1 MGLPT
6 PDELRVSPLL
16 AMLDDRQLHVV
27 GAFLTPETY
36 QSGRSIV
43 REGDVGYVLF
53 IIKSG
58 EAEVSRGAEILRR
71 LAPGDFFG
79 EIAIVS
85 EDGKRTATVTAR
97 NCNNSC
103 QDITAGGL
111 VGQNEGTI
119 GTLPASTAAIR
130 TCGWP
135 AGWA

>member
-58 EAEVSRGAEILRR
+58 DAEVSRGSEILRH
-71 LAPGDFFG
+71 LGPGDFFG

-97 NCNNSC
+97 TDVDVWSMF
-103 QDITAGGL
+103 
-111 VGQNEGTI
+111 GTSFRK
-119 GTLPASTAAIR
+119 LQVEYPDVAAALEAVVAER
-130 TCGWP
+130 L
-135 AGWA
+135 AKD

>member
-16 AMLDDRQLHVV
+16 SMLDDRQLHVV

-58 EAEVSRGAEILRR
+58 EAEVSREAEILRR

-85 EDGKRTATVTAR
+85 EDGKADLPPVTAR
-97 NCNNSC
+97 TDVDVWSMF
-103 QDITAGGL
+103 
-111 VGQNEGTI
+111 GTSFRKI
-119 GTLPASTAAIR
+119 QVEYPDVAAALEAVVAER
-130 TCGWP
+130 LAQG
-135 AGWA
+135 

>member
-97 NCNNSC
+97 TDVDVWSMF
-103 QDITAGGL
+103 
-111 VGQNEGTI
+111 GTSFRK
-119 GTLPASTAAIR
+119 LQVEYPDVAAALEAVVAER
-130 TCGWP
+130 LAQG
-135 AGWA
+135 

>member
-58 EAEVSRGAEILRR
+58 EAEVTREAEVLRR
-71 LAPGDFFG
+71 LEPGDFFG

-97 NCNNSC
+97 TDVDVWSMF
-103 QDITAGGL
+103 
-111 VGQNEGTI
+111 GTSFRK
-119 GTLPASTAAIR
+119 LQVEYPDVAAALEAVVAER
-130 TCGWP
+130 LAQG
-135 AGWA
+135 

>member
-58 EAEVSRGAEILRR
+58 DADVSRGSEILRR
-71 LAPGDFFG
+71 LGPGDFFG

-97 NCNNSC
+97 TDVDVWSMF
-103 QDITAGGL
+103 
-111 VGQNEGTI
+111 GTSFRK
-119 GTLPASTAAIR
+119 LQVEYPDVAAALEAVVAAR
-130 TCGWP
+130 LAQG
-135 AGWA
+135 